1 MATKHIQDASF
12 NPRIK
17 TYLFVLFSIL
27 LTVSMIGIPLLII
40 WLLGWGKYYTKR
52 YYENLSCT
60 LTQKNLSFKK
70 GVFFRVEKTIPLDNI
85 QDLTFVDNPILR
97 HFDLRMLKIETAGN
111 SSDGSADMSL
121 IGIID
126 DAMKFRDLV
135 IEQRDLL
142 SSKESPS
149 REAQP
154 GAEQP
159 ETIMLLREIRDL
171 LKANNAS

>member
-1 MATKHIQDASF
+1 MATKRIQDASF

-17 TYLFVLFSIL
+17 SYLFVIFSVV

-60 LTQKNLSFKK
+60 LTEKNLSFKK

-97 HFDLRMLKIETAGN
+97 YFDLRMLKIETAGN

-126 DAMKFRDLV
+126 AMKFRDLV

-142 SSKESPS
+142 SNNASPS
-149 REAQP
+149 GETQP
-154 GAEQP
+154 GTEP
-159 ETIMLLREIRDL
+159 SETVVLLREIRDL
-171 LKANNAS
+171 LKANNPS